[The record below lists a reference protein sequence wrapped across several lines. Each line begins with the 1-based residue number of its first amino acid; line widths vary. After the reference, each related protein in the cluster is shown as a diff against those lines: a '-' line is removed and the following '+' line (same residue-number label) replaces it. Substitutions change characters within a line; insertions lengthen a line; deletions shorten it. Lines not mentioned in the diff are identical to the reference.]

1 MNETH
6 VRHWGAATLGAAGL
20 VGIALIHFLDLFDK
34 FEETPYLGVLY
45 VFLIVGS
52 LVTAGTLLHRPSL
65 LAWRLTAFLAGSAFL
80 GYVLSRTTG
89 LPSATD
95 DIGNWL
101 EALGLASLFIEG
113 GTFVL
118 AFYGMWIAR
127 TAPIGT
133 SGSVS
138 SSEPPTIRARHL
150 SH

>member
-20 VGIALIHFLDLFDK
+20 IGIALIHFLDLFDK

-45 VFLIVGS
+45 ILLIGGS
-52 LVTAGTLLHRPSL
+52 LVTAGMLLHRPNL
-65 LAWRLTAFLAGSAFL
+65 LAWRFTAVLAGAAFL

-89 LPSATD
+89 LPAATD
-95 DIGNWL
+95 DIGNWM
-101 EALGLASLFIEG
+101 ETLGLASLFIEG

-118 AFYGMWIAR
+118 ALYGAWIAR

-133 SGSVS
+133 DETAPGFPGAVGDVRSN
-138 SSEPPTIRARHL
+138 
-150 SH
+150 